1 MMNFKKTTTI
11 SISNKTKSIFEAL
24 EDVRPKHISFSLFL
38 AMAVEEYVTNHGKK
52 VTNAKYPRI
61 MDRMDVWNE
70 CIEDLTNDSLIN
82 FNERLSQLNNKIRKE
97 INKRL

>member
-1 MMNFKKTTTI
+1 
-11 SISNKTKSIFEAL
+11 
-24 EDVRPKHISFSLFL
+24 
-38 AMAVEEYVTNHGKK
+38 MAVEEYVTNHGKK

-70 CIEDLTNDSLIN
+70 CIEDLPNESLIN
-82 FNERLSQLNNKIRKE
+82 FNERLTQLNNKIRKE